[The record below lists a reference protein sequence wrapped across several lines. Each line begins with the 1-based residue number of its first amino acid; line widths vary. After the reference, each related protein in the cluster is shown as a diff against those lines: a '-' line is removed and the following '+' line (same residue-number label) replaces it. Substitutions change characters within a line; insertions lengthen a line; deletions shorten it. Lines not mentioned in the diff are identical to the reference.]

1 MVRILNPWRLK
12 GEVTVARLENLRG
25 WMMGNQSECWWN
37 NTILLLGQDLW
48 SGKTFQVWI
57 GRIHLAH
64 GSVQPFG
71 PLCLPHKGQAGP
83 LQVGHLQW
91 QQGIE
96 PHVKNHLWHLCVARW
111 LKVQT
116 LPRSWATFTST
127 REYETKEIEP
137 FYSEQHQLYVWSLI
151 SKVSFCWRRRR
162 GIAIPVKKNPVT
174 LNNKA
179 DITRALWFCLATHL
193 TIWLKLSVT
202 FLFPNCRL
210 DIRRENQVK

>member
-1 MVRILNPWRLK
+1 MVRIPNPWRLK
-12 GEVTVARLENLRG
+12 GEVTVARPENLRG
-25 WMMGNQSECWWN
+25 WKMGNQSECWWN

-57 GRIHLAH
+57 GRIHLTH
-64 GSVQPFG
+64 GSLKPLR

-96 PHVKNHLWHLCVARW
+96 PNVENHFWHLCVARW

-137 FYSEQHQLYVWSLI
+137 FYSEQHQLYVWSLNLE
-151 SKVSFCWRRRR
+151 S
-162 GIAIPVKKNPVT
+162 
-174 LNNKA
+174 L
-179 DITRALWFCLATHL
+179 
-193 TIWLKLSVT
+193 
-202 FLFPNCRL
+202 FLLEEKEGHCYTCEEKPSDF
-210 DIRRENQVK
+210 K